1 MILKKINYINV
12 IAIIPARGGSK
23 GIPGKNI
30 KNFEGKPL
38 ISHSIEYAKDSKLV
52 NEIYVS
58 TDDEQIAHISK
69 TAGARIIKRP
79 PQLATDTSTTES
91 AIEHALNNIDDIPDI
106 IILLQP
112 TSPLRPKKSLDT
124 IINKFI
130 DSNNDSLLSISPSNH
145 FFWNID
151 SDLASAEYDYL
162 NRKRRQ
168 DIKPEEK
175 KYFENGSVYVFTREH
190 FELTKNRL
198 GGKIGY
204 IIFPEEYGYEI
215 DVPKDLVI
223 LEQLSREIIK

>member
-1 MILKKINYINV
+1 MTQNINYINI

-38 ISHSIEYAKDSKLV
+38 ISHSIEYAKDSKLIHEV
-52 NEIYVS
+52 YVS
-58 TDDEQIAHISK
+58 TDDTQISHISK
-69 TAGARIIKRP
+69 TAGAKIITRP
-79 PQLATDTSTTES
+79 PELATDTSTTES
-91 AIEHALNNIDDIPDI
+91 AIKHALNNIDNLPDI

-112 TSPLRPKKSLDT
+112 TSPLRPKNSLDV

-130 DSNNDSLLSISPSNH
+130 DEEYDSLLSLSPSNN
-145 FFWNID
+145 FFWKIN
-151 SDLASAEYDYL
+151 STGLKAEYDYL

-168 DIKPEEK
+168 DIKEDEK

-190 FELTKNRL
+190 FELTNNRL
-198 GGKIGY
+198 GGKIGHV
-204 IIFPEEYGYEI
+204 IFPEEYGFEI
-215 DVPKDLVI
+215 DVPKDLII

>member
-1 MILKKINYINV
+1 MSKKIKYINV

-38 ISHSIEYAKDSKLV
+38 IIHSIEYAQESKLV
-52 NEIYVS
+52 NGIYVS
-58 TDDEQIAHISK
+58 TDDNQIAHIAK

-79 PQLATDTSTTES
+79 TELATDTCSTES
-91 AIEHALNNIDDIPDI
+91 AIEHALKNIDNTPDI
-106 IILLQP
+106 IVLLQP
-112 TSPLRPKKSLDT
+112 TSPLRPKKSLDSV
-124 IINKFI
+124 IDKFI
-130 DSNNDSLLSISPSNH
+130 DSEYDSLLSLSPSNH

-151 SDLASAEYDYL
+151 SKKASAEYDYL

-175 KYFENGSVYVFTREH
+175 KYFENGSIYIFTKEH
-190 FELTKNRL
+190 FELTNNRL

-204 IIFPEEYGYEI
+204 VIFPEEYGHEI
-215 DVPKDLVI
+215 DVPKDLII

>member
-1 MILKKINYINV
+1 MGQNIDYINIIV
-12 IAIIPARGGSK
+12 IIPARGGSK

-38 ISHSIEYAKDSKLV
+38 ISHSIEYAKDSELV
-52 NEIYVS
+52 NTIYVS

-69 TAGARIIKRP
+69 TAGAKIIKRP
-79 PQLATDTSTTES
+79 PELATDTATTES
-91 AIEHALNNIDDIPDI
+91 AIKHALKNIDKQPDI

-112 TSPLRPKKSLDT
+112 TSPLRPKKSLDL

-130 DSNNDSLLSISPSNH
+130 NNDFDSLLSLSPSNN
-145 FFWNID
+145 FFWTIN
-151 SDLASAEYDYL
+151 SENASPEYDYL

-168 DIKPEEK
+168 DITENEK
-175 KYFENGSVYVFTREH
+175 KYFENGSVYIFTKDH
-190 FELTKNRL
+190 FELTNNRL

-204 IIFPEEYGYEI
+204 VIFPEEYGYEI
-215 DVPKDLVI
+215 DVPQDLII